1 MNNGSETTEIPEIKL
16 YNECDFNNVA
26 IHISINHISLCIS
39 NTIA

>member
-26 IHISINHISLCIS
+26 IDIENQLLKKIKHNK
-39 NTIA
+39 